1 MNKYY
6 CYEEYLKSDEWK
18 IIKRLAKESA
28 NGKCR
33 FCNSTENLQVHHRK
47 YFKNWGQE
55 RLCDLTVLCENCH
68 SLAHACIIGNF
79 ELETATMGIREYMDY
94 LKAKSSEMHDVI
106 KKTCIIMQYAATVI
120 LFFREDAHS
129 DSDEMWSF
137 MINNRENIERNADD
151 DFGYDVRVII

>member
-1 MNKYY
+1 MTRHY
-6 CYEEYLKSDEWK
+6 CYKEYLKSEEWK

-68 SLAHACIIGNF
+68 SLAHACIVGNF
-79 ELETATMGIREYMDY
+79 ELETATRDIHEYMNY
-94 LKAKSSEMHDVI
+94 IKEKTPTIYEVI
-106 KKTCIIMQYAATVI
+106 KKTCIVMQYSGTVL
-120 LFFREDAHS
+120 LFFREDARS
-129 DSDEMWSF
+129 ESDEMWYF
-137 MINNRENIERNADD
+137 VLENRKNIERDADD
-151 DFGYDVRVII
+151 DLCYDVRVII